1 MSASYPGTLVG
12 YEIAVMEAL
21 RRELGADLSR
31 LPMPDS
37 REIGEA
43 FFRKT
48 PPLDFA
54 WSWMQQVQA
63 RRADAP
69 TEKKTASDDG
79 TLSLL

>member
-1 MSASYPGTLVG
+1 MSASFPGTLVG

-21 RRELGADLSR
+21 RRELGADLNR
-31 LPMPDS
+31 IPQPEI

-54 WSWMQQVQA
+54 WKWMQDCQA
-63 RRADAP
+63 RRSDNP
-69 TEKKTASDDG
+69 PEKKPSADDG
-79 TLSLL
+79 TLNLL